1 MTKLKPNSVYGY
13 VMIEGTKEIRH
24 WVRNREFSVH
34 LNDKVL
40 ITDGKSIAF
49 VRVIRRTKL
58 KPIKGDPIW
67 RVIATDNQFPVAE
80 NTQVVACDHVA
91 PAPDSISLIKHE
103 LAVARDETA
112 NAVARIEKLQGLI
125 NNG

>member
-34 LNDKVL
+34 LNDRVL
-40 ITDGKSIAF
+40 IADGKSIAF

-67 RVIATDNQFPVAE
+67 RIIATDNQFPVAE

-91 PAPDSISLIKHE
+91 PAPDSIALIKHE
-103 LAVARDETA
+103 INVAHD
-112 NAVARIEKLQGLI
+112 NFLNGLDRIVKLQEMI
-125 NNG
+125 KNV